1 MLCWYWNSSYRK
13 SYAFNQYLASRGYVV
28 LSINYRSGIGY
39 GTDFREALDYGA
51 VGASEFNDVLG
62 AGLYLKGRT
71 DVDPGRI
78 GLWGGSDGGYLTAM
92 GLARAS
98 DLFAAGVDFHGVHD
112 WNDVITNFEPA
123 YDPARRQDVAR
134 LAFESSPMASVKT
147 WRSPVL
153 LIHGDDDRNVPFGQ
167 SVDLVQ
173 ALRQKGVEFEE
184 LVFPDEIHDFL
195 VHAHWLK
202 AYHAAADFL
211 DRHLKKGSKP

>member
-1 MLCWYWNSSYRK
+1 ME
-13 SYAFNQYLASRGYVV
+13 
-28 LSINYRSGIGY
+28 
-39 GTDFREALDYGA
+39 FREALDYGA

-62 AGLYLKGRT
+62 AGRYLKTRA
-71 DVDPGRI
+71 DVDADHI
-78 GLWGGSDGGYLTAM
+78 GLWGGSYGGYLTAL

-112 WNDVITNFEPA
+112 WNGVITNFEPA
-123 YDPARRQDVAR
+123 YDPAKHREAAR
-134 LAFESSPMASVKT
+134 LAFESSPLASVKS

-153 LIHGDDDRNVPFGQ
+153 LIQGDDDRNVPFSQ
-167 SVDLVQ
+167 TVDLAQ
-173 ALRQKGVEFEE
+173 ELRRNGIDFEE

-211 DRHLKKGSKP
+211 DRHLRNSRRLKVEGRRFP